1 MIRDET
7 RTFLE
12 KINRSKNYTQ
22 QLITESLDK
31 LAQAEKLIQL
41 SHKAL
46 SQSAA
51 QLKELRQAGDR
62 SSP

>member
-12 KINRSKNYTQ
+12 KIDHSKNYIER
-22 QLITESLDK
+22 LIAESLDK
-31 LAQAEKLIQL
+31 LAQTEKLIQS

-46 SQSAA
+46 SHNTA
-51 QLKELRQAGDR
+51 QLKELRQASGKR
-62 SSP
+62 SP